1 MGPIGVWQIITAAQP
16 ALERGSSEMEIQSSE
31 PPSGNY
37 PGNSLDS
44 FFVESGSCAFYFG
57 LG

>member
-37 PGNSLDS
+37 PGNSLD
-44 FFVESGSCAFYFG
+44 
-57 LG
+57 